1 VQLCKSLC
9 RSEKLAR
16 SLNLQRAAGGAGF
29 DGVGLGGFT
38 KYGGNGG
45 PGGFVSGSA
54 ALVAGQTLYIAVG
67 QGGPGGW
74 GASGI
79 QVDGGWGG
87 NTMPTT
93 FGIVNGSG
101 RGGSALAFATG
112 GTGGGRSYILLGPEQ
127 ADYLN
132 AILVCGAGGG
142 GGSALGIGTRASIG
156 GAGGGL
162 VGGVGIGNGNGVPAQ
177 GGTQVGG
184 GAGGTYPGGNDGSPG
199 PLTKGGDNLG
209 SANNGGGAGGG
220 GLFGHGC
227 LDCAANCGRLSVF
240 PCVAGHQADCV
251 ANLPIRIVRQLPY
264 FCAYQTKAGVS
275 NDQLRDAA
283 GVVVCGCCRLQSRC
297 HDHYN
302 A

>member
-220 GLFGHGC
+220 GLFGGGGGGGG
-227 LDCAANCGRLSVF
+227 AALGGFGQSG
-240 PCVAGHQADCV
+240 AGGSSYSLLATGVTHVQGGGG
-251 ANLPIRIVRQLPY
+251 
-264 FCAYQTKAGVS
+264 AG
-275 NDQLRDAA
+275 
-283 GVVVCGCCRLQSRC
+283 GVVVQGSGLQGNPGSPGFCRI
-297 HDHYN
+297 YWTP
-302 A
+302 